1 MCSLDMEQNMIIF
14 SNLNRGIDY
23 MKKWPLEPLLNP
35 VFKEN
40 RVKRAL
46 LLGNKI
52 LPPFIVFIF
61 FWGFYLGGGFK
72 GVPFLF
78 AIGSNFPVT
87 IACVLFLLLMPV
99 QGYYWFYKRSVTS
112 LNEKQKAFYK
122 DTCKKLEIEPSIN
135 PTMYDLEIVINKGI
149 NKLGREFLK
158 QL

>member
-1 MCSLDMEQNMIIF
+1 
-14 SNLNRGIDY
+14 

-46 LLGNKI
+46 LLGNRI

-72 GVPFLF
+72 GVPFF

-99 QGYYWFYKRSVTS
+99 QGYYWFYKRSVTP